1 MQNRTIFKTFDLEVK
16 NSDIN
21 NINFFSYG
29 RTFDSNK

>member
-1 MQNRTIFKTFDLEVK
+1 MKNRIIFKIFDIKKK

>member
-1 MQNRTIFKTFDLEVK
+1 MQNRTIFKTFDLEVR

-29 RTFDSNK
+29 KTLDLNK